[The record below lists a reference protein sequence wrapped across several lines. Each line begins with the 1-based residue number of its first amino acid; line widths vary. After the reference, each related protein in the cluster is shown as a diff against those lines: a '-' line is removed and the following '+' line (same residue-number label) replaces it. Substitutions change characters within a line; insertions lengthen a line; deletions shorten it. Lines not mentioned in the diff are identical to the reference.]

1 MKKRRQKRF
10 NLIDQYKKCWR
21 YLNES
26 KNYLVFI
33 IGLFFFSGFIG
44 FFVPAP
50 DWVYEKI
57 VEFISELL
65 KETENLGQF
74 GLIKYIFLNNV
85 QSGFFVMIFGLFFGI
100 FPIISTV
107 LNGYL
112 LGFVSYFAA
121 QTEGISV
128 LLQLLPHGIF
138 ELPAI
143 FISFALGIKLG
154 TIPFKDK
161 KRETFL
167 NYIRES
173 LRVFFFVILPLLV
186 IAAIIEG
193 SLIFLGK

>member
-1 MKKRRQKRF
+1 MKKRKQKKF
-10 NLIDQYKKCWR
+10 SLIEQYRKCWE

-26 KNYLVFI
+26 KNYLFFV
-33 IGLFFFSGFIG
+33 IGIFFFSGFIG

-57 VEFISELL
+57 IEFVSELL

-74 GLIKYIFLNNV
+74 GLIKYIFLNNI
-85 QSGFFVMIFGLFFGI
+85 QSGFFAMILGLFFGI

-112 LGFVSYFAA
+112 LGFVSYFAT
-121 QTEGISV
+121 QSEGILV
-128 LLQLLPHGIF
+128 LLQLFPHGIF

-154 TIPFKDK
+154 TILFKDK
-161 KRETFL
+161 KRETFN
-167 NYIRES
+167 NYIIES

-193 SLIFLGK
+193 SLIFLGR